1 MLNGHAYSRGVRA
14 HILTNLILAGIILD
28 EVDLTGKERAETEN
42 KLRESE
48 RSLIL
53 FVKENRTYQSLRAKF
68 KTALHNLEGNQSCG
82 TNIFTRLIQHN
93 YSSRQSVRVIKNLH
107 LYTIDKLLPCFH
119 SVGHYFFTKSVHL
132 YLQDMMALEQ
142 RMDPT
147 EFKIFIE
154 QNFTIRRSD
163 KFWPGLWSDLI
174 ADVVYEK
181 LLWIGTCA
189 WNLQQ

>member
-1 MLNGHAYSRGVRA
+1 
-14 HILTNLILAGIILD
+14 
-28 EVDLTGKERAETEN
+28 
-42 KLRESE
+42 
-48 RSLIL
+48 
-53 FVKENRTYQSLRAKF
+53 
-68 KTALHNLEGNQSCG
+68 
-82 TNIFTRLIQHN
+82 
-93 YSSRQSVRVIKNLH
+93 VIKNLH
-107 LYTIDKLLPCFH
+107 LYTIEKILPCFH
-119 SVGHYFFTKSVHL
+119 SVGQYFFTKSVHL

-181 LLWIGTCA
+181 LRWIDTCA